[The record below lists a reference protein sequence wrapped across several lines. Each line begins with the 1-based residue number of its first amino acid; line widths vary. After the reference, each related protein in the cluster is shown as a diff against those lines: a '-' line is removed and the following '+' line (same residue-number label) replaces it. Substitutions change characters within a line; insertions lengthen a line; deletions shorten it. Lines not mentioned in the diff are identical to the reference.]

1 MEPVDPRD
9 LRISDADR
17 HRVAE
22 LLREA
27 AGEGRLDLDELDQ
40 RLEQTYAAKTYGDLV
55 PLTLDLPGHADTT
68 PALRPGAA
76 PVRAHDG
83 RPVRSAPGT
92 APTWNTSL
100 AIMSE
105 STRSGV
111 WHVGEKHVATS
122 VMGSVVLDLREA
134 VFPAGGAEVTI
145 WASAV
150 MGSVQVYV
158 DHTTAVVVEGVG
170 IMGAFQEHRSR
181 YPARVDAS
189 SPVVRV
195 KGIALMGSVEVRR
208 KETDEQKRRRRELG
222 SAG

>member
-40 RLEQTYAAKTYGDLV
+40 RLEQAYAARTYGDLV
-55 PLTLDLPGHADTT
+55 PLTLDLPTHTDTT
-68 PALRPGAA
+68 PV
-76 PVRAHDG
+76 VRAAGTPVPAPSG
-83 RPVRSAPGT
+83 RPVPWTPGPP
-92 APTWNTSL
+92 PTWNTSL

-105 STRSGV
+105 SRRSGV
-111 WHVGEKHVATS
+111 WLVGETHVATS
-122 VMGSVVLDLREA
+122 VMGSVVIDLREA
-134 VFPAGGAEVTI
+134 VFPAGRAEVTI
-145 WASAV
+145 WANAV
-150 MGSVQVYV
+150 MGSVQVLV

-170 IMGAFQEHRSR
+170 IMGTFAEHRSR
-181 YPARVDAS
+181 FPTRVEAS

-195 KGIALMGSVEVRR
+195 KGVALMGSVEVRR

-222 SAG
+222 SSG

>member
-40 RLEQTYAAKTYGDLV
+40 RLEQAYAAKTYGDLV
-55 PLTLDLPGHADTT
+55 PLTLDLPTHTDTT
-68 PALRPGAA
+68 PAVRPTGT
-76 PVRAHDG
+76 PVHASDG

-92 APTWNTSL
+92 PATWNTSL

-105 STRSGV
+105 STRGGV
-111 WHVGEKHVATS
+111 WHVGERHVAIS
-122 VMGSVVLDLREA
+122 VMGSVVIDLREA
-134 VFPAGGAEVTI
+134 VFPAGGAEVAI
-145 WASAV
+145 WACAV
-150 MGSVQVYV
+150 MGSVQVLV

-170 IMGAFQEHRSR
+170 IMGSFQEHRSR
-181 YPARVDAS
+181 YPSQVDDS

-195 KGIALMGSVEVRR
+195 RGIALMGSVEVRR
-208 KETDEQKRRRRELG
+208 KDTDEQERRRRELG
-222 SAG
+222 SSG

>member
-68 PALRPGAA
+68 PALRPGGVPA
-76 PVRAHDG
+76 RGHDG
-83 RPVRSAPGT
+83 RPVHAPAGA

-105 STRSGV
+105 STRGGV
-111 WHVGEKHVATS
+111 WLVGERHVATA
-122 VMGSVVLDLREA
+122 VMGSVVIDLREA
-134 VFPAGGAEVTI
+134 VFPAGRGDVTI
-145 WASAV
+145 WAVAV
-150 MGSVQVYV
+150 MGSVQVLV
-158 DHTTAVVVEGVG
+158 DHTTAVVVDGLG

-181 YPARVDAS
+181 FPVEVDTAG
-189 SPVVRV
+189 PVVRV
-195 KGIALMGSVEVRR
+195 TGVALMGSVEVRR
-208 KETDEQKRRRRELG
+208 KETDAQKRRRRELG